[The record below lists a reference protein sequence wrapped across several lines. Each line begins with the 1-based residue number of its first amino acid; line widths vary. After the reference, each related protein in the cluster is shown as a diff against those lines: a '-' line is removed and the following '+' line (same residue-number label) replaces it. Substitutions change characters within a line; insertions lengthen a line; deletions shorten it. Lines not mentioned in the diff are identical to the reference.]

1 MIDEESQSPLQALG
15 ILRPSTPH
23 LPLPSGSESSAM
35 QGVAGEIEDAARRYA
50 KLLRAVQGKLSDA
63 QEKVATAEAEAATWK
78 TKYKAVQD
86 DLQSQLDEARERA
99 ESAAAEAT
107 AWRRK
112 YKVASGVKDDLQ
124 SQLDTE
130 RQQKWALQYELQDA
144 QEDSR
149 ALLSYLE
156 NSIHARFQGD
166 PGDSDDGWDNAEDG
180 SRLPVQAY
188 ESRRARL
195 LGKRIRH
202 RQQGQQLENGLDA
215 TGRDDGNGMIAAASR
230 TGTAKAKAVED
241 KEKLPAQSSRDA
253 SNGDREAHSRKARG
267 KDWEKGKP
275 RR

>member
-1 MIDEESQSPLQALG
+1 
-15 ILRPSTPH
+15 
-23 LPLPSGSESSAM
+23 M
-35 QGVAGEIEDAARRYA
+35 QGVTGEIEDAARRYA
-50 KLLRAVQGKLSDA
+50 KLLRAVQGKLSEA
-63 QEKVATAEAEAATWK
+63 KEKIATAEAEAATWK

-86 DLQSQLDEARERA
+86 DLQSQLGEARERA

-107 AWRRK
+107 AWKRK

-130 RQQKWALQYELQDA
+130 RQQTWALQYELQDA

-149 ALLSYLE
+149 VLLGYLE
-156 NSIHARFQGD
+156 NSIHARFQGA

-180 SRLPVQAY
+180 SQLPVQAY

-202 RQQGQQLENGLDA
+202 RQQGQQLESDLDA
-215 TGRDDGNGMIAAASR
+215 TGRDDGKGMVAAASR

-241 KEKLPAQSSRDA
+241 KEKLPAQGSRDA
-253 SNGDREAHSRKARG
+253 SKGDRAAHSRKAPG